1 MSGAVPSQFRDRLRG
16 NEILAGSF
24 VGLGSGLVTEVMG
37 IAGFDWL
44 VLDLEHG
51 AGDEHT
57 LVTQLQALGR
67 TGTAAIVRV
76 EAIDPARVQHA
87 LDSGADGVM
96 VPRIRTAAEAQMCV
110 EFCRYSGRRGVAR
123 YNRAWHWGLS
133 PRTLADADAEVV
145 CVIQIET
152 ADALGCVEEIA
163 AVDGVD
169 VLFVG
174 PSDLSHGLGWQCPPD
189 DPRLLERAAEV
200 ARAARSHGKAAGV
213 LVGNL
218 DQARAY
224 AQLGFTFVGTG
235 SDGAFLALGASG
247 AAQGIHGLAVSA
259 PPGGVAADAD
269 GASPAGV
276 PAT

>member
-1 MSGAVPSQFRDRLRG
+1 MSGAVSSRFRERLRG
-16 NEILAGSF
+16 SEILAGSF
-24 VGLGSGLVTEVMG
+24 VGLGTGLATEIMG

-51 AGDEHT
+51 AGDEHA

-87 LDSGADGVM
+87 LDAGADGVM
-96 VPRIRTAAEAQMCV
+96 VPRIRTSAEAQMCV
-110 EFCRYSGRRGVAR
+110 EYCRYSGRRGVAR

-133 PRTLADADAEVV
+133 ARTLADADAEVV

-152 ADALGCVEEIA
+152 AEALQRVDEIA

-189 DPRLLERAAEV
+189 DPRLLERVAEV
-200 ARAARSHGKAAGV
+200 GQAARRHGKAAGV

-218 DQARAY
+218 NQARAY
-224 AQLGFTFVGTG
+224 AELGFTFVGCG
-235 SDGAFLALGASG
+235 SDGAFLAVGASG
-247 AAQGIHGLAVSA
+247 AAQGLRALPTGAATASA
-259 PPGGVAADAD
+259 GAAD
-269 GASPAGV
+269 GARPAEV
-276 PAT
+276 TAT

>member
-1 MSGAVPSQFRDRLRG
+1 MSGAVPSRFRGRLQAR
-16 NEILAGSF
+16 EVVIGSF
-24 VGLGSGLVTEVMG
+24 VNLGTSITTEIMG

-51 AGDEHT
+51 AGDEPV
-57 LVTQLQALGR
+57 LLTQLQALGR

-76 EAIDPARVQHA
+76 EAIDPARILHA

-96 VPRIRTAAEAQMCV
+96 VPRIRTSAEAQMCV

-123 YNRAWHWGLS
+123 YNRSWHWGLS
-133 PRTLADADAEVV
+133 PRTLSDADGEVV

-152 ADALGCVEEIA
+152 AEALDRVEEIA

-200 ARAARSHGKAAGV
+200 ARAARTHGKAAGV

-235 SDGAFLALGASG
+235 SDGAFLAVG
-247 AAQGIHGLAVSA
+247 
-259 PPGGVAADAD
+259 
-269 GASPAGV
+269 
-276 PAT
+276 

>member
-1 MSGAVPSQFRDRLRG
+1 MSGAVPSRFRARLRG
-16 NEILAGSF
+16 EEILAGSF
-24 VGLGSGLVTEVMG
+24 VNLGSGLVTEVMG

-51 AGDEHT
+51 AGDEHA

-67 TGTAAIVRV
+67 TETAAIVRV
-76 EAIDPARVQHA
+76 EGIEPARVQHA
-87 LDSGADGVM
+87 LDLGADGVM
-96 VPRIRTAAEAQMCV
+96 VPRIHNAAEAAMCV
-110 EFCRYSGRRGVAR
+110 ELCRYAGRRGVAR
-123 YNRAWHWGLS
+123 YNRSWHWGLS

-152 ADALGCVEEIA
+152 AEALERVDEIA

-189 DPRLLERAAEV
+189 DPRLLRRVDAV
-200 ARAARSHGKAAGV
+200 ARAARRHGKAAGV

-224 AQLGFTFVGTG
+224 TELGFTFVGCG
-235 SDGAFLALGASG
+235 SDGGFLAVGASS
-247 AAQGIHGLAVSA
+247 AAQGLRTL
-259 PPGGVAADAD
+259 PAATGRGED
-269 GASPAGV
+269 ASPVEVRAS
-276 PAT
+276 

>member
-24 VGLGSGLVTEVMG
+24 VGLASGLVTEIMG

-51 AGDEHT
+51 AGDEHA

-110 EFCRYSGRRGVAR
+110 EFCHYSGRRGVAR
-123 YNRAWHWGLS
+123 YNRSWHWGMS
-133 PRTLADADAEVV
+133 PRTLADADGEVV

-152 ADALGCVEEIA
+152 AEALDSVEEIA
-163 AVDGVD
+163 AVGGVD

-189 DPRLLERAAEV
+189 DPRLLERTAEV
-200 ARAARSHGKAAGV
+200 ARAARRHGKAAGV

-224 AQLGFTFVGTG
+224 AQLGFTFLGTG

-247 AAQGIHGLAVSA
+247 AAQGIRGLASSA
-259 PPGGVAADAD
+259 PPGGGAAAAD
-269 GASPAGV
+269 GASPAEV